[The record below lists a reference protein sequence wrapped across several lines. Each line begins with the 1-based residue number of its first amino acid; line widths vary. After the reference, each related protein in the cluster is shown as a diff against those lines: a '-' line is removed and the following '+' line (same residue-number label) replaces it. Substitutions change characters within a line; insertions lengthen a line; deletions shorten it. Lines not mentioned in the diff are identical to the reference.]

1 MTVQAVFDHI
11 NARFPVSSA
20 LPGDNIGILAGD
32 PAAEVTRVM
41 LALDCTPAV
50 VQEAAQMGCEL
61 IITHHPLIFRPLGK
75 VNPGHF
81 VTDAL
86 TALLK
91 NDIALISM
99 HTNLDAGADGVN
111 DCLAAALGLQDVELL
126 PDAEGIGRMGT
137 LPEAMAGD
145 AFLRH
150 VKASLDA
157 PGLRHTP
164 VTGDIRKVAVGG
176 GACGDYWEQAVAA
189 GCDALVTADIKYGM
203 FSYAAH
209 AGLLLIDAGH
219 FSTENT
225 VIEPLGESL
234 QQAFPELIFFISAV
248 HGDVTCFA

>member
-1 MTVQAVFDHI
+1 MTVQAVFDYL
-11 NARFPVSSA
+11 NTRFPVNTA
-20 LPGDNIGILAGD
+20 LSGDNIGILAGD
-32 PAAEVTRVM
+32 PAAKVSKVL
-41 LALDCTPAV
+41 LALDCTPSV
-50 VQEAAQMGCEL
+50 VQEAASMGCEL
-61 IITHHPLIFRPLGK
+61 IVSHHPLIFRPLGR

-111 DCLAAALGLQDVELL
+111 DCLAAALGLQNIELL
-126 PDAEGIGRMGT
+126 PDGEGIGRMGI
-137 LPEAMAGD
+137 LPEAMDGY

-150 VKASLDA
+150 VKESLHA

-164 VTGDIRKVAVGG
+164 VTRDIRRVAVGG
-176 GACGDYWEQAVAA
+176 GACGDYWEQAAAA

-219 FSTENT
+219 FSTENV
-225 VIEPLGESL
+225 VIAPLADAL
-234 QQAFPELIFFISAV
+234 RQAFPSLAFSISAV
-248 HGDVTCFA
+248 HGDVTCFS